1 MSGTHFVL
9 DVSHENKFNA
19 VTSDKHGGKDAG

>member
-1 MSGTHFVL
+1 MSGKHIVL

-19 VTSDKHGGKDAG
+19 VASGKHGGKDAG